1 MTYALVLIVF
11 SQLQSDC
18 YPPLIS
24 HKEFLTKYD
33 CLQEGYKESQ
43 DILDGIGEKQVNKFD
58 IIVKFTCQEKKQQT
72 I

>member
-1 MTYALVLIVF
+1 MKYALVLIIC

-18 YPPLIS
+18 YPPLFS
-24 HKEFLTKYD
+24 DKEFLTKYD

-43 DILDGIGEKQVNKFD
+43 VILDNIGEEIVNDYD
-58 IIVKFTCQEKKQQT
+58 IIVRFTCQEKANL

>member
-1 MTYALVLIVF
+1 MIIC

-33 CLQEGYKESQ
+33 CLQEGYNGVTR
-43 DILDGIGEKQVNKFD
+43 ILMELGEKQVNKFD

>member
-1 MTYALVLIVF
+1 MLIC
-11 SQLQSDC
+11 SQLQGEC

-24 HKEFLTKYD
+24 QKEFNTKYD

-43 DILDGIGEKQVNKFD
+43 VILDNIDEKMLNGYD
-58 IIVKFTCQEKKQQT
+58 IIVRFTCQEKANL